1 MKDNKKFDK
10 RKYDIEYIKK
20 HKKQFKVNLD
30 KLFYDELDRLLKD
43 KKITKVDFVKNAFI
57 ELKKK

>member
-1 MKDNKKFDK
+1 MEDKKKFDK

-30 KLFYDELDRLLKD
+30 ISFYDELDELLKER
-43 KKITKVDFVKNAFI
+43 KITKVDFIKNAFI